1 MASQFVSHEKSFVL
15 IEMVQA
21 EECLWDMRCACYH
34 DRNRKRRVMDEI
46 AEKLQLSGKCVLL
59 ILETTLVPRLPVQS
73 PAIQP
78 IIAGCQSHT
87 VIVKS
92 LNTPVIF

>member
-1 MASQFVSHEKSFVL
+1 MCVVIWSIVKWRQFVSHVKSFVL

-59 ILETTLVPRLPVQS
+59 ILETTLVPPLP
-73 PAIQP
+73 PAI
-78 IIAGCQSHT
+78 H
-87 VIVKS
+87 
-92 LNTPVIF
+92 